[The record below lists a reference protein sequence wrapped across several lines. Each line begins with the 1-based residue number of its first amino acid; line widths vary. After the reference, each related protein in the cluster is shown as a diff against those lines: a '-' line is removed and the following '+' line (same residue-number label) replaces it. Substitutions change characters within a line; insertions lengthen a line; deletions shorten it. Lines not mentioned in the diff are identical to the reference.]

1 MGLTI
6 LFDDSRRVPDDILS
20 MTGVTSFGGLIHG
33 RRTLLRHAQEA
44 AQEAG
49 LPPPVVLATRAA
61 VDEAAERAGSAPA
74 STQFLLFPANL
85 AATGPRGHLTQLL
98 KALSQSAGNHAWPV
112 RTAADWT
119 GLVLV
124 EQRLAEGAVGALAQ
138 GRLREFVSRRRKDFT
153 TPDQA
158 DLGLVDLRDPAQ
170 FVGFLA
176 NNFDARHFN
185 SISDGPDYT
194 LVKRSRDRAKL
205 RREFEYYG
213 LLPAQQRIYFV
224 QPFDFQDD
232 GETASYRMERLLI
245 ADMGIQWVHGV
256 MTPADFGLF
265 LDRVFSYV
273 TQRPAKRVARP
284 EGRAVMDRLYRDKV
298 VDRVALLKGLP
309 AYRDLAPLLARAV
322 GGVDALVERYLAAY
336 EALRDR
342 FPADRLVVGHGD
354 LCFSNILYSKTTQ
367 LLRFIDP
374 RGVESADELHTD
386 PYYDVAKLSHS
397 ILGGY
402 DFVNSGQYE
411 VALDADL
418 RLTLANNAG
427 DRDWAQ
433 AQFRERLTPAGF
445 DPLLVRLCE
454 ASLFISMAPLHIDVP
469 KKILGFALTAQS
481 ILDEIETA
489 RAGAA

>member
-1 MGLTI
+1 MSLTI
-6 LFDDSRRVPDDILS
+6 LFDDSRRVPDDVLS
-20 MTGVTSFGGLIHG
+20 MTGVVCFGGLIHG
-33 RRTLLRHAQEA
+33 RRTLLRHLQEA

-49 LPPPVVLATRAA
+49 LSPPVVLTTRAA
-61 VDEAAERAGSAPA
+61 LDEAAERAGAAPA
-74 STQFLLFPANL
+74 SAQFLLFPANL
-85 AATGPRGHLTQLL
+85 AAPSPRGHLTRML
-98 KALSQSAGNHAWPV
+98 KSLAQAGGNHAWPV

-124 EQRLAEGAVGALAQ
+124 EQRLAEGALGALAQ
-138 GRLREFVSRRRKDFT
+138 GRLREFVTRRRKDFAA
-153 TPDQA
+153 PERA
-158 DLGLVDLRDPAQ
+158 ELGLIDLRDPAQ

-256 MTPADFGLF
+256 MTPAEFGLF
-265 LDRVFSYV
+265 LDRMFSYV
-273 TQRPAKRVARP
+273 AQRPTRPVARP
-284 EGRAVMDRLYRDKV
+284 QGRAVMDRLYRDKV
-298 VDRVALLKGLP
+298 VERVALLKSLP
-309 AYRDLAPLLARAV
+309 AYRDLAPLLSRAV
-322 GGVDALVERYLAAY
+322 GGIDALAERYLAAY
-336 EALRDR
+336 EASRDR
-342 FPADRLVVGHGD
+342 FAADQLVVGHGD

-374 RGVESADELHTD
+374 RGVESADALYTD
-386 PYYDVAKLSHS
+386 PYYDLAKLSHS

-402 DFVNSGQYE
+402 DFINSGQYD

-418 RLTLANNAG
+418 GLTLANNAG

-433 AQFRERLTPAGF
+433 GLFRDRLAPAGF
-445 DPLLVRLCE
+445 DPRLVRLCE

-481 ILDEIETA
+481 ILDEIE
-489 RAGAA
+489 RPPAA

>member
-20 MTGVTSFGGLIHG
+20 MTGVGSFGGLIHG
-33 RRTLLRHAQEA
+33 RRTLLRHVQEA

-49 LPPPVVLATRAA
+49 LPPPVVATTRAA
-61 VDEAAERAGSAPA
+61 LDEAAERAGTAPA

-85 AATGPRGHLTQLL
+85 AAAGARGQLTQLL
-98 KALSQSAGNHAWPV
+98 RTLAQATGNQAWPV
-112 RTAADWT
+112 RTAAEWT

-124 EQRLAEGAVGALAQ
+124 EQRLAEGALSALAQ
-138 GRLREFVSRRRKDFT
+138 GRLREFVARRRKDFT
-153 TPDQA
+153 APDLA
-158 DLGLVDLRDPAQ
+158 DTGLIDLRDPAQ

-213 LLPAQQRIYFV
+213 LLPAQQRIFFV

-245 ADMGIQWVHGV
+245 ADMGIQWVHGT
-256 MTPADFGLF
+256 MTPAEFGLF

-273 TQRPAKRVARP
+273 TQRPARRVGRP

-298 VDRVALLKGLP
+298 VERVALLKSLP
-309 AYRDLAPLLARAV
+309 AYGDLAPLLARAV
-322 GGVDALVERYLAAY
+322 GGIDALTDRYLAAY
-336 EALRDR
+336 QGLRDR

-354 LCFSNILYSKTTQ
+354 LCFSNILYSKATQ

-386 PYYDVAKLSHS
+386 PYYDLAKLSHS

-411 VALDADL
+411 VALGADL
-418 RLTLANNAG
+418 GLTLASNAG
-427 DRDWAQ
+427 ERAWAQ
-433 AQFRERLTPAGF
+433 ALFRDRLAQAGF

-469 KKILGFALTAQS
+469 KKILGFALTARS
-481 ILDEIETA
+481 ILEEIEQATA
-489 RAGAA
+489 A